1 MRVKSPA
8 AITCSASK
16 MQTRL
21 HILTKPDDEFARQI
35 IEIPKND
42 PGQGMEVFDLTILDP
57 DFDRLLE
64 KIFTADSVIVW

>member
-1 MRVKSPA
+1 
-8 AITCSASK
+8 

-42 PGQGMEVFDLTILDP
+42 PGQGMEVFDLTAPAP
-57 DFDRLLE
+57 DYHLLLE